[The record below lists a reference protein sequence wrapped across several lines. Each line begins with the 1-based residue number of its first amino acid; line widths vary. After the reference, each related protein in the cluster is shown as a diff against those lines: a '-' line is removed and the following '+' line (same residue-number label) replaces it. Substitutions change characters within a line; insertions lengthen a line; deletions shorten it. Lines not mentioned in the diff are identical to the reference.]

1 MPVVGSA
8 GAPENAARL
17 SLQGIS
23 KSFGGVAAL
32 RDVDFV
38 LRRGEIHGLVGEN
51 GAGKS
56 TLMKI
61 IAGVHTQYQGRMAID
76 GRDVHFRSARDAL
89 AAGIG
94 MVHQEL
100 SVVPDLTVAE
110 NVYLGNQPTRGGVVD
125 WRAMFAGAREQ
136 LGNLGIDIDPRTRMG
151 SLALGLQQLIE
162 LARVLFSGARIV
174 ILDEPTSALSPPE
187 VQRLF
192 AVLRSVR
199 ASGRSIVFIS
209 HFLDDILGI
218 SDSVTVF
225 RNGRRIVTEAAG
237 GIDKGWVI
245 ERMIGRG
252 HEDLEESYT
261 GSVAL
266 DSKPAAPVV
275 LALRG
280 VGVGRAFTDI
290 SLDVRAGEVLGVYG
304 FMGCGQVELARTI
317 FGKLKPTAGTL
328 SMGGRTLRLRNTAAA
343 RRAGVAF
350 VPESRRSMLFYR
362 EPVYKNMSIS
372 VLGRIARLWLRP
384 SVERGIARR
393 HAEALSIRPPTVD
406 TLLQNLSGGNQQKV
420 ALAKWLTW
428 PPKVLVL
435 SEPTRGMDVGA
446 KEDVV
451 RIVRGL
457 REQGLGIVVMST
469 EPETVLS
476 LADRIVV
483 MRKGRIVHEFA
494 GGTVSKDRL
503 LEAA

>member
-1 MPVVGSA
+1 
-8 GAPENAARL
+8 
-17 SLQGIS
+17 
-23 KSFGGVAAL
+23 
-32 RDVDFV
+32 
-38 LRRGEIHGLVGEN
+38 
-51 GAGKS
+51 
-56 TLMKI
+56 
-61 IAGVHTQYQGRMAID
+61 VHTQYQGRTIID
-76 GRDVHFRSARDAL
+76 GHEMHFRSARDAL

-100 SVVPDLTVAE
+100 SIVPDLTVAE
-110 NVYLGNQPTRGGVVD
+110 NVYLGKQPTKGGVID
-125 WRAMFAGAREQ
+125 WRTMYAGAREH
-136 LGNLGIDIDPRTRMG
+136 LASLGIDVDPRTRMG
-151 SLALGLQQLIE
+151 SLAIGLQQLIE

-187 VQRLF
+187 VHRLF
-192 AVLRSVR
+192 EVLRGVR
-199 ASGRSIVFIS
+199 ASGRSVVFIS
-209 HFLDDILGI
+209 HFLDDILAV
-218 SDSVTVF
+218 SDTVTIF
-225 RNGRRIVTEAAG
+225 RNGRRVVTEAAA

-261 GSVAL
+261 GAVPL
-266 DSKPAAPVV
+266 DSKPEAPVV

-280 VGVGRAFTDI
+280 LGVERAFSDV
-290 SLDVRAGEVLGVYG
+290 SFDVRAGEVLGVYG
-304 FMGCGQVELARTI
+304 FMGCGQIELARAM
-317 FGKLKPTAGTL
+317 FGKVRPT
-328 SMGGRTLRLRNTAAA
+328 SGRMEMEGRALRLHNTADA

-350 VPESRRSMLFYR
+350 VPESRRAMLFYG

-372 VLGRIARLWLRP
+372 VLGRIARLWLKP
-384 SVERGIARR
+384 AMEKGIARR
-393 HAEALSIRPPTVD
+393 HAEALSIRPPQVE

-476 LADRIVV
+476 FADRIVV
-483 MRKGRIVHEFA
+483 MKKGRIVREFA
-494 GGTVSKDRL
+494 GETISKDRL

>member
-1 MPVVGSA
+1 MPQASA
-8 GAPENAARL
+8 AASGDHPARL
-17 SLQGIS
+17 AMTGIT

-38 LRRGEIHGLVGEN
+38 LRAGEIHGLVGEN

-61 IAGVHTQYQGRMAID
+61 IAGVHTLYEGRMALD
-76 GRDVHFRSARDAL
+76 GREVHFRSTRDAL

-100 SVVPDLTVAE
+100 SVVADLTVAE
-110 NVYLGNQPTRGGVVD
+110 NVYLGQQPTRGGVID
-125 WRAMFAGAREQ
+125 WRAMFEGAREH
-136 LGNLGIDIDPRTRMG
+136 LASLGIDVDPKARMG
-151 SLALGLQQLIE
+151 ALAIGLQQLIE
-162 LARVLFSGARIV
+162 LARVLFSGARII

-192 AVLRSVR
+192 EVLRGVR

-209 HFLDDILGI
+209 HFLDDVLAV
-218 SDSVTVF
+218 SDTVTVF
-225 RNGRRIVTEAAG
+225 RNGRRIVSEAAAG
-237 GIDKGWVI
+237 VDKAWVI

-252 HEDLEESYT
+252 HEELEESYT
-261 GSVAL
+261 GNIKL
-266 DSKPAAPVV
+266 DSKPSAPVV

-280 VGVGRAFTDI
+280 LGAGRAFEGV

-304 FMGCGQVELARTI
+304 FMGCGQIELARTL
-317 FGKLKPTAGTL
+317 FGKLRPRAGTM
-328 SMGGRTLRLRNTAAA
+328 SIEGRPVRLRSTAAA
-343 RRAGVAF
+343 RRAGIAF

-362 EPVYKNMSIS
+362 EPVYKNVSIA

-384 SVERGIARR
+384 SVERDIARR
-393 HAEALSIRPPTVD
+393 HAEALSIRPPTVE
-406 TLLQNLSGGNQQKV
+406 TLLQSLSGGNQQKV

-446 KEDVV
+446 KDDVV
-451 RIVRGL
+451 GIVRRL
-457 REQGLGIVVMST
+457 RDQGLAVVVMST

-483 MRKGRIVHEFA
+483 MKKGRIVREFA
-494 GGTVSKDRL
+494 DEAISKDRL

>member
-1 MPVVGSA
+1 MRA
-8 GAPENAARL
+8 
-17 SLQGIS
+17 IS
-23 KSFGGVAAL
+23 KSFGGVSAL
-32 RDVDFV
+32 RDVDFA
-38 LRRGEIHGLVGEN
+38 LHAGEIHGLVGEN

-61 IAGVHTQYQGRMAID
+61 IAGLHTQYQGRMALD

-100 SVVPDLTVAE
+100 SIVPDLTVAE
-110 NVYLGNQPTRGGVVD
+110 NVYLGKQPTRGGIVD
-125 WRAMFAGAREQ
+125 WRAMFEGAREH
-136 LGNLGIDIDPRTRMG
+136 LASLGIEVDPRARMG
-151 SLALGLQQLIE
+151 SLAIGLQQLIE

-192 AVLRSVR
+192 EVLRGVR

-209 HFLDDILGI
+209 HFIDDVLAV
-218 SDSVTVF
+218 SDTVTIF
-225 RNGRRIVTEAAG
+225 RNGRRIGSRAAH
-237 GIDKGWVI
+237 GIDKAWVI

-252 HEDLEESYT
+252 HAELEESYT
-261 GSVAL
+261 GSIAL
-266 DSKPAAPVV
+266 ASKPDAPVV
-275 LALRG
+275 LAVRG
-280 VGVGRAFTDI
+280 LGAGRAFADI
-290 SLDVRAGEVLGVYG
+290 SLDIRAGEVLGVYG
-304 FMGCGQVELARTI
+304 FMGCGQIELARAL
-317 FGKLKPTAGTL
+317 FGKLRPQTGTL
-328 SMGGRTLRLRNTAAA
+328 AIDGRPVRLHNTADA

-362 EPVYKNMSIS
+362 EPVYKNMSIA

-384 SVERGIARR
+384 GVERAIARR
-393 HAEALSIRPPTVD
+393 HAEALSIRPPTVE
-406 TLLQNLSGGNQQKV
+406 TLLQSLSGGNQQKV

-446 KEDVV
+446 KDDVV
-451 RIVRGL
+451 GIVRGL
-457 REQGLGIVVMST
+457 RDKGLAVVVMST

-483 MRKGRIVHEFA
+483 MKKGRIVREFVNEA
-494 GGTVSKDRL
+494 VSKDRL

>member
-1 MPVVGSA
+1 MTEEA
-8 GAPENAARL
+8 APPLELR
-17 SLQGIS
+17 GIS

-38 LRRGEIHGLVGEN
+38 LRAGEIHGLVGEN

-61 IAGVHTQYQGRMAID
+61 IAGLHADYDGAMAID
-76 GRDVHFRSARDAL
+76 GRPVHFRSPREAL

-110 NVYLGNQPTRGGVVD
+110 NVYLGQQPTRGGIVD
-125 WRAMFAGAREQ
+125 WRTMMQGARRH
-136 LGNLGIDIDPRTRMG
+136 LASLGIDVDPGARIGT
-151 SLALGLQQLIE
+151 LAIGQQQLVE

-192 AVLRSVR
+192 EVLRGVR

-209 HFLDDILGI
+209 HFLDDVLAI
-218 SDSVTVF
+218 SDTVTIF
-225 RNGRRIVTEAAG
+225 RNGRHVATEAVG
-237 GIDKGWVI
+237 RIDKAWVI
-245 ERMIGRG
+245 QGMIGRG
-252 HEDLEESYT
+252 HEELKGSYT
-261 GSVAL
+261 GAVAL
-266 DSKPAAPVV
+266 HSRLDAPVV
-275 LALRG
+275 LDVRG
-280 VGVGRAFTDI
+280 LAAGRAFAEV

-304 FMGCGQVELARTI
+304 FMGCGLVELARTL
-317 FGKLKPTAGTL
+317 FGKLRADAGTM
-328 SMGGRTLRLRNTAAA
+328 SIAGRALRPRSTAAA
-343 RRAGVAF
+343 CRAGIAF
-350 VPESRRSMLFYR
+350 VPESRRSMLFHA
-362 EPVYKNMSIS
+362 EPVYKNVSIS
-372 VLGRIARLWLRP
+372 VLGRIGRLLLRP
-384 SVERGIARR
+384 SVEKEIARR
-393 HAEALSIRPPTVD
+393 HVEALSIRPPTVD
-406 TLLQNLSGGNQQKV
+406 TLLGSLSGGNQQKV

-457 REQGLGIVVMST
+457 RERGMGVVVLST

-483 MRKGRIVHEFA
+483 MKKGRIVREFA
-494 GGTVSKDRL
+494 GETVSKDQL